1 MTRLDRVVI
10 VLAVLGVIGSLF
22 VHLTYDP
29 SNGRRPLP
37 EAPPVAEAQPA
48 TPTIVSPAPA
58 GRVRR
63 PLPAAT
69 PADPLI
75 TAAVEDVPPGMLT
88 IGTSFPVGNGV
99 WLTARHVANAS
110 CRFIFIAIDG
120 TLTPAQIRYLHPN
133 ADLAVLQTG
142 PMTAPPLPISTT
154 DVSEGESGYAFG
166 YPGGALGGAEGK
178 LMGRSRMELQGRLGG
193 VGPVLT
199 WAEVRRFPDSLDSL
213 GGISGGPMLD
223 ADGHVVGI
231 AVATSVRRGRDHTV
245 APEILREVE
254 TNVPLFAAAAAEK
267 PVGEVT
273 TADVSLGDVA
283 TDMAKDA
290 RIAKTY
296 CVPVKN

>member
-10 VLAVLGVIGSLF
+10 ILAVLGVIGSLF
-22 VHLTYDP
+22 VQLSYDH
-29 SNGRRPLP
+29 SQGRRPLP
-37 EAPPVAEAQPA
+37 EAPPVTEVP
-48 TPTIVSPAPA
+48 TPTPSTAPPPAV
-58 GRVRR
+58 RVRR

-69 PADPLI
+69 STDPLV
-75 TAAVEDVPPGMLT
+75 TAAVEDVPPGMMM
-88 IGTSFPVGNGV
+88 IGTSFPVGNGI
-99 WLTARHVANAS
+99 WLTARHVANS
-110 CRFIFIAIDG
+110 GCRLIYIVIDG
-120 TLTPAQIRYLHPN
+120 TLTQAQIRYLHPQ
-133 ADLAVLQTG
+133 ADLALLQT
-142 PMTAPPLPISTT
+142 PPVDAPALPISAT

-166 YPGGALGGAEGK
+166 YPGGELGGTEGR

-193 VGPVLT
+193 VAPVLT

-223 ADGHVVGI
+223 ADGNVVGI
-231 AVATSVRRGRDHTV
+231 AVASSVRRGRNHTV

-254 TNVPLFAAAAAEK
+254 TSVPLFASAAAEK

-283 TDMAKDA
+283 TEMADDA

-296 CVPVKN
+296 CIPVKN